1 MWLVRCVLVAVVAI
15 GGISGCAQG
24 PFKDVSRIF
33 ERKGEPLLRSG
44 IKQYEDG
51 KLPAASRDFE
61 AALNAG
67 LNDADQVK
75 AHKYLAFIHCVG
87 GRERQCR
94 GHFRS
99 ALDIDPN
106 FDLERAEA
114 GHPMWGPVFRSVKT
128 GKR

>member
-1 MWLVRCVLVAVVAI
+1 MVIVRCVLIALIAV
-15 GGISGCAQG
+15 GGLVGCAEG

-51 KLPAASRDFE
+51 KLTAAAKDFE

-67 LNDADQVK
+67 LNDSDQVT

-87 GRERQCR
+87 RRERQCR

-99 ALDIDPN
+99 ALDINPN
-106 FDLERAEA
+106 FELERAES
-114 GHPMWGPVFRSVKT
+114 GHPMWGPVFRSVKS
-128 GKR
+128 GRP